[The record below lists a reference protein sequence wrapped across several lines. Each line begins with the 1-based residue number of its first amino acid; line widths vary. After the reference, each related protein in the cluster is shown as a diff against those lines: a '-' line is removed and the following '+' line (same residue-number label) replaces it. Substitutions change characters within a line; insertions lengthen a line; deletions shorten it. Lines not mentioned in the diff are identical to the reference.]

1 MSKSVMQK
9 GSDGEKQCRPRSM
22 VTRVL
27 LLLCLTLSVVAC
39 KNAPPAPIIQLV
51 REPVPESLTEE
62 TTRPALD
69 EPVTWGAVAIFS
81 DRLID
86 ALDSCNADKAA
97 IRQWDSLR
105 QNTRKEP

>member
-1 MSKSVMQK
+1 MQK

-62 TTRPALD
+62 TTRPVLD
-69 EPVTWGAVAIFS
+69 EPVTWGKVAIFS

>member
-69 EPVTWGAVAIFS
+69 EPVTWGTVAIFS

>member
-1 MSKSVMQK
+1 MQK

-39 KNAPPAPIIQLV
+39 KNSPPAPIIQLV

-69 EPVTWGAVAIFS
+69 EPVTWGTVAIFS

>member
-1 MSKSVMQK
+1 MQAAFN
-9 GSDGEKQCRPRSM
+9 GDACAVTPVPDAVSRSLQKR
-22 VTRVL
+22 TARADH
-27 LLLCLTLSVVAC
+27 SAG
-39 KNAPPAPIIQLV
+39 P
-51 REPVPESLTEE
+51 EPVPESLTEE

>member
-1 MSKSVMQK
+1 MQK

-69 EPVTWGAVAIFS
+69 EPVTWGTVAIFS

>member
-1 MSKSVMQK
+1 
-9 GSDGEKQCRPRSM
+9 M

-39 KNAPPAPIIQLV
+39 KNSPPAPIIQLV

-69 EPVTWGAVAIFS
+69 EPVTWGTVAIFS

>member
-1 MSKSVMQK
+1 MQK

-69 EPVTWGAVAIFS
+69 EPVTWGTVAIFS

-105 QNTRKEP
+105 QNTPKEP

>member
-1 MSKSVMQK
+1 MQK
-9 GSDGEKQCRPRSM
+9 GSADVKQCRPHST
-22 VTRVL
+22 VTRAL
-27 LLLCLTLSVVAC
+27 LLVCLTLSVAAC
-39 KNAPPAPIIQLV
+39 KNAPPVPVIQLI

-62 TTRPALD
+62 TPSPALD

-81 DRLID
+81 DRLLD